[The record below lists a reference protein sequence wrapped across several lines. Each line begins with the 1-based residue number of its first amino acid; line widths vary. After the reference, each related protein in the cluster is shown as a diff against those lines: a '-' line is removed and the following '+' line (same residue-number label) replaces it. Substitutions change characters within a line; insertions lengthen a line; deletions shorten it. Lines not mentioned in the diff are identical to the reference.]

1 MGAGVEEHLQFFPTP
16 SFVERFKETVSLVVF
31 FLLFLGALYNLG
43 QTQGGVMTSRLLAV
57 DRNRKKH
64 KYCHAINNQTETA
77 ATGMPTRIGTCS
89 VRV

>member
-16 SFVERFKETVSLVVF
+16 SFVVRFKETVSLVVF
-31 FLLFLGALYNLG
+31 FVVSRCAL
-43 QTQGGVMTSRLLAV
+43 QSRTDPGGVITSRLLAV

-64 KYCHAINNQTETA
+64 KYCHAINNQTETE
-77 ATGMPTRIGTCS
+77 ATGMPTRMGTCS